1 MNDIIGKKFGRL
13 TVIKK
18 DKTKTYNFLCVCV
31 CDNNKISSVRIYAL
45 LNGHTK
51 SCGCLTREIRGN
63 LSKKHGETKHILYK
77 YWSSMRRRCNN
88 KNTLDYPFYGG
99 RGIIHDPRWNDF
111 LEFKKDM
118 YFKYIHAKKVYRKEI
133 TEKNYLTL
141 ERKDSNNNYTFV
153 NCVFIPKNLQG
164 KNTRRNKW
172 FIAFSPNGKK
182 YKSKNQSDFSK
193 EHKLNRKSL
202 NNCLLG
208 KYKQHKGWVFRYL
221 TEEDILEKFKNERNE
236 PNN

>member
-45 LNGHTK
+45 LNGHTN

-118 YFKYIHAKKVYRKEI
+118 YFKYLYAKKQLRMKRPSIERIDVREYLPFPEI
-133 TEKNYLTL
+133 
-141 ERKDSNNNYTFV
+141 R
-153 NCVFIPKNLQG
+153 KNLVVRIPFHQRILQE
-164 KNTRRNKW
+164 K
-172 FIAFSPNGKK
+172 ISLELEMV
-182 YKSKNQSDFSK
+182 YI
-193 EHKLNRKSL
+193 KLETQKL
-202 NNCLLG
+202 E
-208 KYKQHKGWVFRYL
+208 FRS
-221 TEEDILEKFKNERNE
+221 
-236 PNN
+236 